1 MVIRLSEDL
10 EKMAD
15 WLRSGATLLTESCP
29 ECSSPLFS
37 VDEDIWCLKCNKK
50 VIKVQEGEAPTIV
63 EKSILL
69 DELEKNILTKLKDVQ
84 EKLSSEEDPE
94 KIQRL
99 GNVLLL
105 LLELL
110 EKTRKQ
116 LKSR

>member
-1 MVIRLSEDL
+1 VVRLSEDL

-15 WLRSGATLLTESCP
+15 WLRSGATMLTDSCP

-37 VDEDIWCLKCNKK
+37 VNGDIWCLKCNKK
-50 VIKVQEGEAPTIV
+50 VIKVQQGEASTII

-69 DELEKNILTKLKDVQ
+69 EELEKNTLTKLKDLQ
-84 EKLSSEEDPE
+84 ERLSLEEDPE
-94 KIQRL
+94 KIRQL
-99 GNVLLL
+99 GDLLLL

-116 LKSR
+116 MKSR

>member
-1 MVIRLSEDL
+1 MIRLSEDL

-15 WLRSGATLLTESCP
+15 WLRSGATLLTDSCP

-37 VDEDIWCLKCNKK
+37 VNDDIWCLKCNKK
-50 VIKVQEGEAPTIV
+50 VLKVQEGEAPTII

-69 DELEKNILTKLKDVQ
+69 DQLEKNILAKLRDVQ
-84 EKLSSEEDPE
+84 GRLSSEEDPE
-94 KIQRL
+94 KIQLL